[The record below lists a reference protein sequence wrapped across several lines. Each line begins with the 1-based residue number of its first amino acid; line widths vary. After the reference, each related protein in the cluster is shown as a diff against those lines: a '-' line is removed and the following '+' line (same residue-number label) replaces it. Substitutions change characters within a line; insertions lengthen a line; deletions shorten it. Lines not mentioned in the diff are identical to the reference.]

1 MSNRQ
6 GGFLAPSHHCRRNNL
21 VDVSS
26 ISPIHPT
33 SSTLFCLLN
42 VRSLRNK
49 SFICQDFILSN
60 NIDFFIIT
68 ESWLCPDEY
77 APLIETCPP
86 DYLFFHQPRP
96 SGRGGGVACIN
107 KNAFKCSPVSF
118 GCFTSFEILSFII
131 RNNLPFLCVLIY
143 RPPKLISGFIQDFSE
158 LLSVIML
165 KYDRV
170 LILGDFNIHVCCPSS
185 SPFAVDFIKLLDSF
199 NLTQHVN
206 FPSHSKG
213 HTLDLVISSGL
224 NLGEINQIDFPVS
237 DHNALQFQI
246 PFLFPDSKPTSLFHS
261 RPLNLQSAPVFCQ
274 AFTKYRES
282 VNNTSHTVDELVSV
296 FNSSC
301 TYILDSIAPV
311 RLRRSR
317 AASLPWITEEVRNTK
332 RQCRRAERK
341 WKKDRNCTSLATL
354 KDLMFCYQ
362 LKIKEAR
369 NCYFSNLIRTHDHNP
384 RILFKTV
391 NSIIGPPPNQPV
403 EPTAEK
409 CERFLNH
416 FISKINNI
424 RQNFHSIS
432 RQPDS
437 DSCPPS
443 TLTQFSQISLST
455 LEHTVTGSK
464 SSTCLSDCIPTW
476 FLKAVLP
483 TVGRDIV
490 NIINCSLSSG
500 IFPSHFKHAVVSPLL
515 KKPSLDPAVF
525 SNFRPISKLPFLSK
539 ILEKTVASQLISFM
553 NENQVFEKFQSG
565 FRRLHS
571 TETALVKVANDLL
584 LAADSG
590 FYSVLILLDLSA
602 AFDTVDHS
610 VLINR
615 LKHSV
620 RVSGVALDWFTF
632 YLSNRSFSVSLGDA
646 SSPCAPLSCGVP
658 QGSILGPLLF
668 TIYMLPLGHI
678 LRRHNINFHC
688 YADDTQ
694 LYVPLKPGSTDASSI
709 LSCLSEVKTW
719 MYNNFLQLNDSKSE
733 MIIITPSGP
742 STSSVHDISSS
753 LRVFSD
759 NLCTEARN
767 LGFLFDSNLS
777 CDAQVTKVVQTC
789 FATLRQL
796 SKIRPFLSPALLEII
811 IHALISSR
819 LDYCNAL
826 YSGIS
831 QHNIHRLQLIQNA
844 AARLLTHTRR
854 SDHITPV
861 LAVLHWLPVSFR
873 IDFKVLLL
881 VFKALNGLAPPY
893 IQDLLTPYEP
903 GRSLR
908 SSGRALLE
916 VPYSRLVSRGDRAF
930 AVRGPRLWNAL
941 LEGLRQHFVT
951 VCFEK
956 CYTNKVI
963 IIINLILVSAEYP
976 AQPYEIL
983 T

>member
-1 MSNRQ
+1 
-6 GGFLAPSHHCRRNNL
+6 
-21 VDVSS
+21 
-26 ISPIHPT
+26 
-33 SSTLFCLLN
+33 
-42 VRSLRNK
+42 
-49 SFICQDFILSN
+49 
-60 NIDFFIIT
+60 
-68 ESWLCPDEY
+68 
-77 APLIETCPP
+77 
-86 DYLFFHQPRP
+86 
-96 SGRGGGVACIN
+96 
-107 KNAFKCSPVSF
+107 
-118 GCFTSFEILSFII
+118 
-131 RNNLPFLCVLIY
+131 
-143 RPPKLISGFIQDFSE
+143 
-158 LLSVIML
+158 ML

-455 LEHTVTGSK
+455 LE
-464 SSTCLSDCIPTW
+464 
-476 FLKAVLP
+476 
-483 TVGRDIV
+483 
-490 NIINCSLSSG
+490 
-500 IFPSHFKHAVVSPLL
+500 
-515 KKPSLDPAVF
+515 
-525 SNFRPISKLPFLSK
+525 PFLSK

-620 RVSGVALDWFTF
+620 RV
-632 YLSNRSFSVSLGDA
+632 
-646 SSPCAPLSCGVP
+646 
-658 QGSILGPLLF
+658 LL
-668 TIYMLPLGHI
+668 
-678 LRRHNINFHC
+678 C
-688 YADDTQ
+688 Q
-694 LYVPLKPGSTDASSI
+694 
-709 LSCLSEVKTW
+709 
-719 MYNNFLQLNDSKSE
+719 
-733 MIIITPSGP
+733 
-742 STSSVHDISSS
+742 
-753 LRVFSD
+753 
-759 NLCTEARN
+759 
-767 LGFLFDSNLS
+767 
-777 CDAQVTKVVQTC
+777 
-789 FATLRQL
+789 
-796 SKIRPFLSPALLEII
+796 
-811 IHALISSR
+811 SR
-819 LDYCNAL
+819 
-826 YSGIS
+826 
-831 QHNIHRLQLIQNA
+831 
-844 AARLLTHTRR
+844 
-854 SDHITPV
+854 
-861 LAVLHWLPVSFR
+861 
-873 IDFKVLLL
+873 
-881 VFKALNGLAPPY
+881 
-893 IQDLLTPYEP
+893 
-903 GRSLR
+903 
-908 SSGRALLE
+908 
-916 VPYSRLVSRGDRAF
+916 
-930 AVRGPRLWNAL
+930 
-941 LEGLRQHFVT
+941 
-951 VCFEK
+951 
-956 CYTNKVI
+956 
-963 IIINLILVSAEYP
+963 
-976 AQPYEIL
+976 
-983 T
+983 